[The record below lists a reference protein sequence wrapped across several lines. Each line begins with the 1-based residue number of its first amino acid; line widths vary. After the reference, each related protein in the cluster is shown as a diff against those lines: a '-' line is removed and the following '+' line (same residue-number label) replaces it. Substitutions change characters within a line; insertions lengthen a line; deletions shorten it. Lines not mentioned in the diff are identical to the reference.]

1 MKTLAKYINKLE
13 DETRLEAIW
22 WQIEDEATNLYNTLT
37 NPRYWKNIKKAIID
51 DRTIDTERFAIDFRG
66 NFFEQLQKSLEYYL
80 SDDCFVDF
88 KQHKEEYKV
97 MREMN
102 QMFTDRDRLRDKFDE
117 ALVWIDIDE
126 SDEFFEAR
134 QKARA
139 DIHNQITKKEDLII
153 NRFKKISRVLRR

>member
-1 MKTLAKYINKLE
+1 MSLGAVIGTIRRHFISTIIMKTLAKYINKLE

-37 NPRYWKNIKKAIID
+37 NTRYWRNIRKAIID

-66 NFFEQLQKSLEYYL
+66 NFFEQLKKSLEYYM

-117 ALVWIDIDE
+117 ALV
-126 SDEFFEAR
+126 
-134 QKARA
+134 
-139 DIHNQITKKEDLII
+139 
-153 NRFKKISRVLRR
+153 

>member
-1 MKTLAKYINKLE
+1 MIPQTRQQNRWTMFPLYTPMSLRAVIGTIQRHFINTIIMKTLAKYINKLE

-66 NFFEQLQKSLEYYL
+66 NFFEQLQKSLEYYM

-117 ALVWIDIDE
+117 ALV
-126 SDEFFEAR
+126 
-134 QKARA
+134 
-139 DIHNQITKKEDLII
+139 
-153 NRFKKISRVLRR
+153 